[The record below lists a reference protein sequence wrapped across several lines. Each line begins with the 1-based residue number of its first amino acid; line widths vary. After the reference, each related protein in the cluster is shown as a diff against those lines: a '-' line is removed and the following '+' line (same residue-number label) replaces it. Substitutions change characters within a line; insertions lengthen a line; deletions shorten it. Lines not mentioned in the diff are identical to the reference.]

1 MWNFP
6 RRIDRR
12 ICWLLSLPLSCSNAA
27 TSRLKD
33 EIEFAK
39 ADIFVVIFY
48 SRQSAE
54 LSGCTL
60 QIWNWQ
66 KRGEKQK
73 NSGRIA
79 YEKNVA
85 TANSNGGPAL
95 HSIFFAYYDHN
106 SSLQKI
112 WHHLT
117 ESFSGQ
123 IRRSPQPAFIALI
136 TPVFGLCQFFRN
148 HAKIMTSC
156 ITIA

>member
-1 MWNFP
+1 MYVLSLCDCEEMLKFP

-66 KRGEKQK
+66 KEAK
-73 NSGRIA
+73 NKRTQA
-79 YEKNVA
+79 ELRMKKNVA
-85 TANSNGGPAL
+85 TANSNGGGPAL
-95 HSIFFAYYDHN
+95 HSLFFSYYGHN
-106 SSLQKI
+106 SRLKKYDI
-112 WHHLT
+112 
-117 ESFSGQ
+117 
-123 IRRSPQPAFIALI
+123 I
-136 TPVFGLCQFFRN
+136 
-148 HAKIMTSC
+148 
-156 ITIA
+156 